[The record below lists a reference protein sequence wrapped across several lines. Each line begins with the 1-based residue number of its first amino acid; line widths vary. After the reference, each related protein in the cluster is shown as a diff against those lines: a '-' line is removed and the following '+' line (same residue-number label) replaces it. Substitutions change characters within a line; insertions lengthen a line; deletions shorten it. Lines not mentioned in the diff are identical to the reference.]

1 MEGKHSAQQPAPP
14 GQVFCRVTQ
23 RASADPW
30 SLSRTAAVL
39 AGHLRDIVMDLQ
51 QPRLAIAPLQAA
63 VAKVAG
69 DRPLITPM
77 HAMLFQW

>member
-1 MEGKHSAQQPAPP
+1 MIPTK
-14 GQVFCRVTQ
+14 VTQ
-23 RASADPW
+23 GASPDPL
-30 SLSRTAAVL
+30 SLSCTAALL
-39 AGHLRDIVMDLQ
+39 AGHLRDILMELQ